1 MATGD
6 ADDNIH
12 HFHKFSPT
20 LIWGQTAKPKSGVAT
35 ATAGGQGLAASLQK
49 PHYSSIDISGIAAW
63 TPSPGFQDRSTVGD
77 VHYVSQTSDAFLL
90 YDSFT
95 VTG

>member
-20 LIWGQTAKPKSGVAT
+20 LIWGQTAKPKCGVAT

-49 PHYSSIDISGIAAW
+49 PHYSTLDISGIAAW
-63 TPSPGFQDRSTVGD
+63 TPWFSGQI
-77 VHYVSQTSDAFLL
+77 
-90 YDSFT
+90 DS
-95 VTG
+95 G

>member
-20 LIWGQTAKPKSGVAT
+20 LIWGQTAKPKCGVAT

-49 PHYSSIDISGIAAW
+49 PHYSTLDISGIAAW
-63 TPSPGFQDRSTVGD
+63 TPLVFRTDRQWVTCI
-77 VHYVSQTSDAFLL
+77 TSAKQVTLLSL